1 MPNDP
6 WLIEEYIKERLRIA
20 LSFKRK
26 VSLEEFKLIF
36 MIPVEDEKILSL
48 AEELGFRVIRRYK
61 GIVISV
67 GGKK

>member
-48 AEELGFRVIRRYK
+48 AEELGFRVIRRYR

>member
-48 AEELGFRVIRRYK
+48 AEEMGFRVIRRYK

-67 GGKK
+67 GGKR

>member
-36 MIPVEDEKILSL
+36 MIPVEDERILSL

>member
-6 WLIEEYIKERLRIA
+6 WLMEEYIKERLRIA

-48 AEELGFRVIRRYK
+48 AEEMGFRVIRRYK

-67 GGKK
+67 GGKR

>member
-36 MIPVEDEKILSL
+36 MIPVEDERILSL
-48 AEELGFRVIRRYK
+48 AEELGFRVIRRYR